1 MPSSGGSVS
10 DAPMQKTVDGQPHQL
25 AYITPG
31 EAQTL
36 VDQGGKPTMTN
47 EGVMAYPPSDN
58 YGGNH
63 SSKSNENSAS
73 NQGSDRGHSR
83 FDSGSGYY
91 GGSTKT
97 TTTTSSND
105 NNRENYISEQYN
117 QPRSTSKSFDY
128 ETEVY
133 KGDVNI
139 DAGYGQGKITSAV
152 YDAKTGKTN
161 IEQTVGIIDT
171 ATYQTANLQA
181 YLDSPDVSDKEKVST
196 LNALQALSNSNVKSS
211 KLNNVMGGQ
220 KTKDFVVE
228 NLDLAL
234 GNIKNQTKNS
244 KYTSL
249 IDENAKT
256 ARAQLDDDGLV
267 GVIKSGGIIG
277 TAVNQ
282 LTDHF
287 KNNKALKTLGYTG
300 KVIKEG
306 GPSGRGTDLLTG
318 VQSQGDRDAKNQ
330 LAPNAP
336 FIQTGTQKPDSVAA
350 KFFGNSSNNFK
361 FSFENEYGKAL
372 ARQKTLLNKPSAVGL
387 LAVNQSPF
395 YNWLKDNS
403 LDKGI
408 L

>member
-1 MPSSGGSVS
+1 MSGGGGGSGNDGSNDMQVS
-10 DAPMQKTVDGQPHQL
+10 GM
-25 AYITPG
+25 
-31 EAQTL
+31 EAAMSTEKGISTHAESR
-36 VDQGGKPTMTN
+36 VGNRNQGNINDEFGT
-47 EGVMAYPPSDN
+47 
-58 YGGNH
+58 GGNVY
-63 SSKSNENSAS
+63 
-73 NQGSDRGHSR
+73 
-83 FDSGSGYY
+83 DSGPDT
-91 GGSTKT
+91 STVGMASDSKDYF
-97 TTTTSSND
+97 SSPQN
-105 NNRENYISEQYN
+105 
-117 QPRSTSKSFDY
+117 PPGVSTAFDY
-128 ETEVY
+128 ETEAY

-181 YLDSPDVSDKEKVST
+181 YLDSPDVSDKDKVST

-256 ARAQLDDDGLV
+256 AKQQLDDDGLI
-267 GVIKSGGIIG
+267 GVIKQGGIIG

-306 GPSGRGTDLLTG
+306 SNRENDLLTG
-318 VQSQGDRDAKNQ
+318 VQSQGDRDAMNE
-330 LAPNAP
+330 LAPDAP
-336 FIQTGTQKPDSVAA
+336 FIVTGTQKPDSVAA
-350 KFFGNSSNNFK
+350 KFFGNSANKFK
-361 FSFENEYGKAL
+361 FSFQSEYDKAL
-372 ARQKTLLNKPSAVGL
+372 AKQKTLLNKPSAVGL

>member
-1 MPSSGGSVS
+1 MSGG
-10 DAPMQKTVDGQPHQL
+10 
-25 AYITPG
+25 
-31 EAQTL
+31 
-36 VDQGGKPTMTN
+36 GG
-47 EGVMAYPPSDN
+47 
-58 YGGNH
+58 
-63 SSKSNENSAS
+63 
-73 NQGSDRGHSR
+73 
-83 FDSGSGYY
+83 GSGND
-91 GGSTKT
+91 G
-97 TTTTSSND
+97 SND
-105 NNRENYISEQYN
+105 MQVSGMEAAMSKEKGISTYSESRVGPSQSQRDNDGYSSMDNEEQAAYDAKYSA
-117 QPRSTSKSFDY
+117 PDTSTVGMASDSKDYFSSPQNPPGVSTAFDY
-128 ETEVY
+128 ETEAY
-133 KGDVNI
+133 TGDNNI

-181 YLDSPDVSDKEKVST
+181 YLDSPDVSDKDKVNT

-244 KYTSL
+244 KYTSQ
-249 IDENAKT
+249 IDENART
-256 ARAQLDDDGLV
+256 AKQKLDDDGLI
-267 GVIKSGGIIG
+267 GVIKQGGIIG

-300 KVIKEG
+300 KVIKE
-306 GPSGRGTDLLTG
+306 PSSRGDSLLTG
-318 VQSQGDRDAKNQ
+318 VQSQGDRDAMNQ
-330 LAPNAP
+330 LAPSAP
-336 FIQTGTQKPDSVAA
+336 FIASGTQQPDSVAA
-350 KFFGNSSNNFK
+350 KFFGNSANKFK
-361 FSFENEYGKAL
+361 FDFQTQYTKAL
-372 ARQKTLLNKPSAVGL
+372 ANQKALLNKPSAVGL

>member
-1 MPSSGGSVS
+1 MSGGGGGSGNDGSNDMQVS
-10 DAPMQKTVDGQPHQL
+10 GM
-25 AYITPG
+25 
-31 EAQTL
+31 EAAMSTEKGISTHAESR
-36 VDQGGKPTMTN
+36 VGRGNNQGNINDEFGT
-47 EGVMAYPPSDN
+47 
-58 YGGNH
+58 GGNVY
-63 SSKSNENSAS
+63 
-73 NQGSDRGHSR
+73 
-83 FDSGSGYY
+83 DSGPDT
-91 GGSTKT
+91 STVGMASDSKDYF
-97 TTTTSSND
+97 SSPQN
-105 NNRENYISEQYN
+105 
-117 QPRSTSKSFDY
+117 PPGVSTAFDY
-128 ETEVY
+128 ETEAY
-133 KGDVNI
+133 TGDNNI

-220 KTKDFVVE
+220 KTKNFVVE

-277 TAVNQ
+277 TAVTQ

-318 VQSQGDRDAKNQ
+318 VQSQGDRDAMNE
-330 LAPNAP
+330 LAPDAP

>member
-1 MPSSGGSVS
+1 MSGGGGGSGNDGSNDMQVSGMEAAMSTEKGISTHAESSV
-10 DAPMQKTVDGQPHQL
+10 GR
-25 AYITPG
+25 G
-31 EAQTL
+31 NN
-36 VDQGGKPTMTN
+36 QGNINDEFGT
-47 EGVMAYPPSDN
+47 
-58 YGGNH
+58 GGNVY
-63 SSKSNENSAS
+63 
-73 NQGSDRGHSR
+73 
-83 FDSGSGYY
+83 DSGPDT
-91 GGSTKT
+91 STVGMASDSKDYF
-97 TTTTSSND
+97 SSPQN
-105 NNRENYISEQYN
+105 
-117 QPRSTSKSFDY
+117 PPGVSTAFDY
-128 ETEVY
+128 ETEAY
-133 KGDVNI
+133 TGDNNI

-220 KTKDFVVE
+220 DTKDFVVE

-277 TAVNQ
+277 TAVTQ

-318 VQSQGDRDAKNQ
+318 VQSQGDRDAMNQ

>member
-1 MPSSGGSVS
+1 MSGG
-10 DAPMQKTVDGQPHQL
+10 
-25 AYITPG
+25 
-31 EAQTL
+31 
-36 VDQGGKPTMTN
+36 GG
-47 EGVMAYPPSDN
+47 
-58 YGGNH
+58 
-63 SSKSNENSAS
+63 
-73 NQGSDRGHSR
+73 
-83 FDSGSGYY
+83 GSGND
-91 GGSTKT
+91 G
-97 TTTTSSND
+97 SND
-105 NNRENYISEQYN
+105 MQVSGMEAAMSKEKGISTYSESRVGPSQSQRDNDGYSSMDNEEQAAYDAKYSA
-117 QPRSTSKSFDY
+117 PDTSTVGMASDSKDYFSSPQNPPGVSTAFDY
-128 ETEVY
+128 ETEAY
-133 KGDVNI
+133 TGDNNI

-181 YLDSPDVSDKEKVST
+181 YLDSPDVSDKDKVNT

-234 GNIKNQTKNS
+234 GNIKNQIKNS
-244 KYTSL
+244 KYTSQ
-249 IDENAKT
+249 IDENART
-256 ARAQLDDDGLV
+256 AKQKLDDDGLI
-267 GVIKSGGIIG
+267 GVIKQGGIIG

-300 KVIKEG
+300 KVIKE
-306 GPSGRGTDLLTG
+306 PSSRGDSLLTG
-318 VQSQGDRDAKNQ
+318 VQSQGDRDAMNQ
-330 LAPNAP
+330 LAPSAP
-336 FIQTGTQKPDSVAA
+336 FIASGTQQPDSVAA
-350 KFFGNSSNNFK
+350 KFFGNSANKFK
-361 FSFENEYGKAL
+361 FDFQTQYTKAL
-372 ARQKTLLNKPSAVGL
+372 ANQKALLNKPSAVGL

>member
-1 MPSSGGSVS
+1 MSGGGGGSGNDGSNDMQVS
-10 DAPMQKTVDGQPHQL
+10 GM
-25 AYITPG
+25 
-31 EAQTL
+31 EAAMSTEKGISTHAESR
-36 VDQGGKPTMTN
+36 VGNRNQGNINDEFGT
-47 EGVMAYPPSDN
+47 
-58 YGGNH
+58 GGNVY
-63 SSKSNENSAS
+63 
-73 NQGSDRGHSR
+73 
-83 FDSGSGYY
+83 DSGPDT
-91 GGSTKT
+91 STVGMASDSKDYF
-97 TTTTSSND
+97 SSPQNSPGVS
-105 NNRENYISEQYN
+105 RA
-117 QPRSTSKSFDY
+117 FDY
-128 ETEVY
+128 ETEAY

-139 DAGYGQGKITSAV
+139 DAGYGPGKITSAV

-211 KLNNVMGGQ
+211 KLNKVMGGQ
-220 KTKDFVVE
+220 ATKDFVVE

-234 GNIKNQTKNS
+234 NNIKSQTKNS

-256 ARAQLDDDGLV
+256 AKQQLDDDGLI
-267 GVIKSGGIIG
+267 GVIKQGGIIG

-300 KVIKEG
+300 KVMKE
-306 GPSGRGTDLLTG
+306 PSSRGDDLLTG
-318 VQSQGDRDAKNQ
+318 VQSQKDRDAMNQ
-330 LAPNAP
+330 LAPSAP
-336 FIQTGTQKPDSVAA
+336 YIASGTKAPDSVAA
-350 KFFGNSSNNFK
+350 KFFGNSASKFK
-361 FSFENEYGKAL
+361 FDFQSEYSKAL
-372 ARQKTLLNKPSAVGL
+372 ANQKALLNKNSGVGL

-395 YNWLKDNS
+395 YDFLKKNNI
-403 LDKGI
+403 DKGI

>member
-1 MPSSGGSVS
+1 MSGGGGGSGNDGSNDMQVSGMEAAMSTEKGISTHAESSV
-10 DAPMQKTVDGQPHQL
+10 GR
-25 AYITPG
+25 G
-31 EAQTL
+31 NN
-36 VDQGGKPTMTN
+36 QGNINDEFGT
-47 EGVMAYPPSDN
+47 
-58 YGGNH
+58 GGNVY
-63 SSKSNENSAS
+63 
-73 NQGSDRGHSR
+73 
-83 FDSGSGYY
+83 DSGPDT
-91 GGSTKT
+91 STVGMASDSKDYF
-97 TTTTSSND
+97 SSPQN
-105 NNRENYISEQYN
+105 
-117 QPRSTSKSFDY
+117 PPGVSTAFDY
-128 ETEVY
+128 ETEAY
-133 KGDVNI
+133 TGDNNI

-220 KTKDFVVE
+220 KTKNFVVE

-277 TAVNQ
+277 TAVTQ

-318 VQSQGDRDAKNQ
+318 VQSQGDRDAMNE
-330 LAPNAP
+330 LAPDAP

>member
-1 MPSSGGSVS
+1 MSGG
-10 DAPMQKTVDGQPHQL
+10 
-25 AYITPG
+25 
-31 EAQTL
+31 
-36 VDQGGKPTMTN
+36 GG
-47 EGVMAYPPSDN
+47 
-58 YGGNH
+58 
-63 SSKSNENSAS
+63 
-73 NQGSDRGHSR
+73 
-83 FDSGSGYY
+83 GSGND
-91 GGSTKT
+91 G
-97 TTTTSSND
+97 SND
-105 NNRENYISEQYN
+105 MQVSGMEAAMSKEKGISTYSESRVGPSQSQRDNDGYSSMDNEEQAAYDAKYSTPDTSTVGIASDSSFKDA
-117 QPRSTSKSFDY
+117 QPPPGVSQAFDY
-128 ETEVY
+128 ETEAY
-133 KGDVNI
+133 QGDVNI

-171 ATYQTANLQA
+171 ATYQTANIQA
-181 YLDSPDVSDKEKVST
+181 YLDSPDVSDKEKVNT

-220 KTKDFVVE
+220 NTKDFVVE

-256 ARAQLDDDGLV
+256 AKQQLDDDGLV
-267 GVIKSGGIIG
+267 GVIKQGGIIG

-306 GPSGRGTDLLTG
+306 GPSGRETDLLTG
-318 VQSQGDRDAKNQ
+318 IQSQGDRDAMNQ
-330 LAPNAP
+330 LAPSAP
-336 FIQTGTQKPDSVAA
+336 FIQTGTQQPDSVAA
-350 KFFGNSSNNFK
+350 KFFGNSANKFK
-361 FSFENEYGKAL
+361 FDFQTQYTKAL
-372 ARQKTLLNKPSAVGL
+372 ANQKALLNKPSAVGL

>member
-1 MPSSGGSVS
+1 MSGGGGGSGNDGSNDMQVSGMEAAMSKEKGISTYADTRHSPSQAQRDKDGYSSMDNEEQAAYDNFYSTPDTSTVGSVS
-10 DAPMQKTVDGQPHQL
+10 NDSFRDAQPP
-25 AYITPG
+25 PG
-31 EAQTL
+31 VSQA
-36 VDQGGKPTMTN
+36 
-47 EGVMAYPPSDN
+47 
-58 YGGNH
+58 
-63 SSKSNENSAS
+63 
-73 NQGSDRGHSR
+73 
-83 FDSGSGYY
+83 
-91 GGSTKT
+91 
-97 TTTTSSND
+97 
-105 NNRENYISEQYN
+105 
-117 QPRSTSKSFDY
+117 FDY
-128 ETEVY
+128 ETQAY
-133 KGDVNI
+133 QGDVNM
-139 DAGYGQGKITSAV
+139 DAGYGPGKITSAV

-181 YLDSPDVSDKEKVST
+181 YLDSPDVSDKDKVST

-220 KTKDFVVE
+220 DTKDFVIE
-228 NLDLAL
+228 NLDIAL

-249 IDENAKT
+249 IDENART
-256 ARAQLDDDGLV
+256 AKQQLDDDGLV
-267 GVIKSGGIIG
+267 GVIKQGGIIG

-306 GPSGRGTDLLTG
+306 SNRETDLLTG
-318 VQSQGDRDAKNQ
+318 VQSQDDRDAMNQ
-330 LAPNAP
+330 LAPSAP
-336 FIQTGTQKPDSVAA
+336 FIQSGTQKPDSVAA
-350 KFFGNSSNNFK
+350 KFFGNSANKFK

>member
-58 YGGNH
+58 YGGTH

-73 NQGSDRGHSR
+73 NQGSDHGHSR
-83 FDSGSGYY
+83 FDPGSGYY
-91 GGSTKT
+91 GGSTT
-97 TTTTSSND
+97 
-105 NNRENYISEQYN
+105 
-117 QPRSTSKSFDY
+117 STSTSNNNNNNNNNNQFDYESEAYNTKSNAFDY
-128 ETEVY
+128 ETEAY

-220 KTKDFVVE
+220 DTKDFVIE

-249 IDENAKT
+249 IDENART
-256 ARAQLDDDGLV
+256 AKQQLDDDGLV
-267 GVIKSGGIIG
+267 GVIKQGGIIG

-306 GPSGRGTDLLTG
+306 SNRGDDLLTG
-318 VQSQGDRDAKNQ
+318 VQSQSDRDAMNQ
-330 LAPNAP
+330 LAPSAP
-336 FIQTGTQKPDSVAA
+336 FITTGTQQPDSVAA
-350 KFFGNSSNNFK
+350 KFFGNSANKFK
-361 FSFENEYGKAL
+361 FSFQNEYGKAL

>member
-1 MPSSGGSVS
+1 MSGG
-10 DAPMQKTVDGQPHQL
+10 
-25 AYITPG
+25 
-31 EAQTL
+31 
-36 VDQGGKPTMTN
+36 GG
-47 EGVMAYPPSDN
+47 
-58 YGGNH
+58 
-63 SSKSNENSAS
+63 
-73 NQGSDRGHSR
+73 
-83 FDSGSGYY
+83 GSGND
-91 GGSTKT
+91 G
-97 TTTTSSND
+97 SND
-105 NNRENYISEQYN
+105 MQVSGMEAAMSKEKGISTYSESRVGPSQSQRDNDGYSSMDNEEQAAYDAKYSTPDTSTVGIASDSSFKDA
-117 QPRSTSKSFDY
+117 QPPPGVSQAFDY
-128 ETEVY
+128 ETEAY
-133 KGDVNI
+133 QGDVNI

-256 ARAQLDDDGLV
+256 AKQQLDDDGLV
-267 GVIKSGGIIG
+267 GVIKQGGIIG

-318 VQSQGDRDAKNQ
+318 IQSQGDRDAMNQ
-330 LAPNAP
+330 LAPSAP
-336 FIQTGTQKPDSVAA
+336 FIQTGTQQPDSVAA
-350 KFFGNSSNNFK
+350 KFFGNSANKFK
-361 FSFENEYGKAL
+361 FDFQTQYTKAL
-372 ARQKTLLNKPSAVGL
+372 ANQKALLNKPSAVGL

>member
-1 MPSSGGSVS
+1 MSGGGGGSGNDGSNDMQVS
-10 DAPMQKTVDGQPHQL
+10 GM
-25 AYITPG
+25 
-31 EAQTL
+31 EAAMSTEKGISTHAESR
-36 VDQGGKPTMTN
+36 VGRNQGNINDEFG
-47 EGVMAYPPSDN
+47 S
-58 YGGNH
+58 GGNVYDNSPDTSTVGIASDSKDYF
-63 SSKSNENSAS
+63 SSPQNPP
-73 NQGSDRGHSR
+73 GV
-83 FDSGSGYY
+83 
-91 GGSTKT
+91 STA
-97 TTTTSSND
+97 
-105 NNRENYISEQYN
+105 
-117 QPRSTSKSFDY
+117 FDY
-128 ETEVY
+128 ETEAY
-133 KGDVNI
+133 QGDVNM
-139 DAGYGQGKITSAV
+139 DAGYGPGKITSAV

-181 YLDSPDVSDKEKVST
+181 YLDSPDVSDKDKVST

-220 KTKDFVVE
+220 DTKDFVVE

-249 IDENAKT
+249 IDENART
-256 ARAQLDDDGLV
+256 AKQQLDDDGLV

-277 TAVNQ
+277 TAVTQ

-318 VQSQGDRDAKNQ
+318 VQSQDDRDAMNQ
-330 LAPNAP
+330 LAPSAP
-336 FIQTGTQKPDSVAA
+336 FITTGTQQPDSVAA
-350 KFFGNSSNNFK
+350 KFFGNSANKFK
-361 FSFENEYGKAL
+361 FSFQNEYGKAL

>member
-1 MPSSGGSVS
+1 MSGG
-10 DAPMQKTVDGQPHQL
+10 G
-25 AYITPG
+25 
-31 EAQTL
+31 
-36 VDQGGKPTMTN
+36 
-47 EGVMAYPPSDN
+47 
-58 YGGNH
+58 GGNGNDG
-63 SSKSNENSAS
+63 SNDMEVSGIEAAYSNEPGISTHAES
-73 NQGSDRGHSR
+73 SVGGNQGNINDEFGTGGNVYDNSPDTSTVGMASDSKDY
-83 FDSGSGYY
+83 F
-91 GGSTKT
+91 STPQ
-97 TTTTSSND
+97 N
-105 NNRENYISEQYN
+105 
-117 QPRSTSKSFDY
+117 PPGVSTAFDY
-128 ETEVY
+128 ETEAY
-133 KGDVNI
+133 TGDNNI

-181 YLDSPDVSDKEKVST
+181 YLDSPDVSDKDKVST

-220 KTKDFVVE
+220 KTKDFVIE

-249 IDENAKT
+249 IDENART
-256 ARAQLDDDGLV
+256 AKQQLDDDGLV

-277 TAVNQ
+277 TAVTQ

-318 VQSQGDRDAKNQ
+318 VQSQGDRDAMNQ
-330 LAPNAP
+330 LAPSAP
-336 FIQTGTQKPDSVAA
+336 FIQTGTQQPDSVAA
-350 KFFGNSSNNFK
+350 KFFGNSANKFK
-361 FSFENEYGKAL
+361 FSFQNEYGKAL

>member
-1 MPSSGGSVS
+1 MSGGGGGSGNDGSNDMQVSGMEAAMSTEKGISTHAESSV
-10 DAPMQKTVDGQPHQL
+10 GR
-25 AYITPG
+25 G
-31 EAQTL
+31 NN
-36 VDQGGKPTMTN
+36 QGNINDEFGT
-47 EGVMAYPPSDN
+47 
-58 YGGNH
+58 GGNVY
-63 SSKSNENSAS
+63 
-73 NQGSDRGHSR
+73 
-83 FDSGSGYY
+83 DSGPDT
-91 GGSTKT
+91 STVGMASDSKDYF
-97 TTTTSSND
+97 SSPQN
-105 NNRENYISEQYN
+105 
-117 QPRSTSKSFDY
+117 PPGVSTAFDY
-128 ETEVY
+128 ETEAY
-133 KGDVNI
+133 TGDNNI

-277 TAVNQ
+277 TAVTQ

-306 GPSGRGTDLLTG
+306 GPSGRGNELLTG
-318 VQSQGDRDAKNQ
+318 VQSQGDRDAMNE
-330 LAPNAP
+330 LAPDAP